1 MTKQVYATKRA
12 MTQTF
17 VEGKRIP
24 LTVLSVD
31 PHTVISQ
38 KTLEKDGYSA
48 TILGIGTKKKANKP
62 LAGQLKKLGLEN
74 TPQYIREVSAAE
86 AENFDLSAI
95 LVPGSTVN
103 VTAVSKGK
111 GTSGVMKRWG
121 FAGGPRTHGQSDR
134 GRAPGSIARG
144 TTPGRVVK
152 GKHMAG
158 HMGAENV
165 TIENLKIHSFDAAT
179 GTLQITGAVPGYRG
193 SLAKITITKES
204 K

>member
-74 TPQYIREVSAAE
+74 TPQ
-86 AENFDLSAI
+86 
-95 LVPGSTVN
+95 
-103 VTAVSKGK
+103 
-111 GTSGVMKRWG
+111 
-121 FAGGPRTHGQSDR
+121 
-134 GRAPGSIARG
+134 
-144 TTPGRVVK
+144 
-152 GKHMAG
+152 
-158 HMGAENV
+158 
-165 TIENLKIHSFDAAT
+165 
-179 GTLQITGAVPGYRG
+179 
-193 SLAKITITKES
+193 
-204 K
+204 

>member
-31 PHTVISQ
+31 PHVVMGQ
-38 KTLEKDGYSA
+38 KTIEKDGYQA
-48 TILGIGTKKKANKP
+48 TIIGIGSRKKANKP
-62 LAGQLKKLGLEN
+62 LTGFLKKSGTGI
-74 TPQYIREVSAAE
+74 TPKIIREVTEE
-86 AENFDLSAI
+86 AVNLSELLLPGT
-95 LVPGSTVN
+95 LVD
-103 VTAVSKGK
+103 VTAKSKGK
-111 GTSGVMKRWG
+111 GTAGVMKRWG

-144 TTPGRVVK
+144 TTPGRVVP

-158 HMGAENV
+158 HMGDVSV
-165 TIENLKIHSFDAAT
+165 TIKNLKIHSFDAAT
-179 GTLQITGAVPGYRG
+179 GALQITGAIPGSRG
-193 SLAKITITKES
+193 AVTKITIK
-204 K
+204 

>member
-1 MTKQVYATKRA
+1 MTKQVYATKKS

-31 PHTVISQ
+31 PHTVIGQ
-38 KTLEKDGYSA
+38 KTIETDGYQA
-48 TILGIGTKKKANKP
+48 AILGIGTKKKANKP
-62 LAGQLKKLGLEN
+62 LSGHLKKLGLEN
-74 TPQYIREVSAAE
+74 TPKFIKEVSSE
-86 AENFDLSAI
+86 ESTDFNLSEI
-95 LVPGSTVN
+95 LTPGSTVN
-103 VTAVSKGK
+103 VTATSKGK

-144 TTPGRVVK
+144 TTPGRIVK

-165 TIENLKIHSFDAAT
+165 TIENLKIHSFDAET
-179 GTLQITGAVPGYRG
+179 GTLQITGAIPGCRG
-193 SLAKITITKES
+193 ALAKITITKES